1 MIIFFYIPYVHP
13 LHFIVQN
20 VNIIFNWVYPLMN
33 TDYRPDTVLD
43 YEMLTESLIEIKIFN
58 IFFK

>member
-1 MIIFFYIPYVHP
+1 
-13 LHFIVQN
+13 
-20 VNIIFNWVYPLMN
+20 MN